1 MVTELVTIAEA
12 LEAIIARTRP
22 LDTEQVRL
30 GEARGRVLARGAG
43 AAIDLPPFASSAMDG
58 YAIRAADAPGRLP
71 VVASATAGRP
81 ANRPLAPGEAV
92 AIATGGVVPEGADAV
107 VPIELVVKHDNTIE
121 INSDVAVGANVR
133 PRGGDVRAGSEVVPA
148 GVRLGAAHLGALA
161 AAGVTTLECRRRPHV
176 RVLATGTELR
186 RPGEPLGPGEIY
198 DSNGTMLEAALAV
211 AGANVEVLPAAA
223 DDQKAHEEAIRA
235 GLEADLLVT
244 SGGVSVGAHDLVRR
258 VERELG
264 VEEVFWG
271 VAMRPGKPLFFGV
284 RGTTLVFGLPGNP
297 VSSLVAA
304 MLFVRPALL
313 ALQGASDPGPPWA
326 AGTMATSVRRAAA
339 RDELL
344 RARGVVTGSG
354 VVLTPVEG
362 QESHMIARAA
372 TADALVH
379 VPRGEGE
386 VPAGA
391 TVRYLRLD

>member
-1 MVTELVTIAEA
+1 MTELVSIEEA
-12 LEAIIARTRP
+12 LEAIIARTHP
-22 LDTEQVRL
+22 LETEQVRL
-30 GEARGRVLARGAG
+30 ADARGRVLAQ
-43 AAIDLPPFASSAMDG
+43 AAFAATDLPPFASSAMDG
-58 YAIRAADAPGRLP
+58 YAIRAADVPGRLP
-71 VVASATAGRP
+71 VVASAAAGRP
-81 ANRPLAPGEAV
+81 TDRALAAGEAV

-107 VPIELVVKHDNTIE
+107 VPLEAVVQHDNSIE
-121 INSDVAVGANVR
+121 MSQDVSIGDNIR

-148 GVRLGAAHLGALA
+148 GARLGAAHLGALA
-161 AAGVTTLECRRRPHV
+161 AAGVADLQCRRRPHV
-176 RVLATGTELR
+176 RVLTTGSELR
-186 RPGEPLGPGEIY
+186 RPGDPLGPGQIY
-198 DSNGTMLEAALAV
+198 ESNGTMLGAALAAV
-211 AGANVEVLPAAA
+211 GAEVELLPAVE
-223 DDQKAHEEAIRA
+223 DDPEAHHVGIRA
-235 GLEADLLVT
+235 GLEADVLVT
-244 SGGVSVGAHDLVRR
+244 SGGVSVGAHDLVRQ
-258 VERELG
+258 VERELA

-271 VAMRPGKPLFFGV
+271 VAMRPGKPLSFGM

-326 AGTMATSVRRAAA
+326 AGTIAVTVRRASA

-344 RARGVVTGSG
+344 RARSALTDSG

-386 VPAGA
+386 LSAGA
-391 TVRYLRLD
+391 TVRYLLLD